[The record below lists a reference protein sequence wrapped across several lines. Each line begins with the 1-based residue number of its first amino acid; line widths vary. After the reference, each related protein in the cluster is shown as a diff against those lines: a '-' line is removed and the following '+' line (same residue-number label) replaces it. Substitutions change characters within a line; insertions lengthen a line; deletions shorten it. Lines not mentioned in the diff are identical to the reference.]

1 MALITC
7 PECRNEIS
15 DIANICVHC
24 GFPISKVEPII
35 LTPSINEEFEVQAEV
50 KRGTTEQQCAEKDI
64 EVNKDKSNI
73 SFWSFNAAKILLA
86 LIILALCLSVFSVY
100 NSTKIAGMENR
111 INNLEADIN
120 YADQRIRLTSLGVQM
135 SEGIVTDKAVV
146 QKALFFISD
155 IGTISAVV
163 DLRPQPSYT
172 TKFLGQGDFDL
183 TDRELRSM
191 IKEIVDEILDYG
203 SFDFALLET
212 EYNLSID
219 TGTIY
224 ITANNYNVAEYKDGE
239 ITLAGE

>member
-15 DIANICVHC
+15 DSANTCIHC
-24 GFPISKVEPII
+24 GFPISKVAPT
-35 LTPSINEEFEVQAEV
+35 TPTHLDSLEFEEKAEE
-50 KRGTTEQQCAEKDI
+50 KGEEKGSTTEQCE
-64 EVNKDKSNI
+64 ENGVERNNV

-86 LIILALCLSVFSVY
+86 LVILALCLSIFSVY
-100 NSTKIAGMENR
+100 SSTKIAGMENR
-111 INNLEADIN
+111 INNLEDGIK
-120 YADQRIRLTSLGVQM
+120 YAKQRILLTNLGVEM
-135 SEGIVTDKAVV
+135 SEGVVSDKVVV
-146 QKALFFISD
+146 QKASFFIGD
-155 IGTISAVV
+155 IGTISATV

-203 SFDFALLET
+203 SFNFALLET